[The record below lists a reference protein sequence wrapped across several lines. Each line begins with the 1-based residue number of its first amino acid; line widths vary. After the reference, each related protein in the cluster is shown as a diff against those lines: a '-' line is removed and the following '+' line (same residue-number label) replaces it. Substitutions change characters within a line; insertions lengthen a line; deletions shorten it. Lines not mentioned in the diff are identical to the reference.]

1 MKLLHQAALGL
12 ALLCLSAVTAR
23 AGGSGY
29 IPGTMGNCAPR
40 WGLLGGAGQPNGGQ
54 MGFGPY
60 RPFGCGAGIYSAPW
74 YLFYP
79 YNGYFQNPAP
89 PAYPYWP
96 SNSPAMGGYPMSQ
109 GMNGPGTFVP
119 GQGAAPFYWSNR

>member
-1 MKLLHQAALGL
+1 MKFAMQMALGMAILVL
-12 ALLCLSAVTAR
+12 ASSTSL

-29 IPGTMGNCAPR
+29 IPGTMGR
-40 WGLLGGAGQPNGGQ
+40 SSSHWGLLGGAGPPGGPV
-54 MGFGPY
+54 GFGPY

-79 YNGYFQNPAP
+79 YDGYFQNPAP

-96 SNSPAMGGYPMSQ
+96 NQSAGRPNQ
-109 GMNGPGTFVP
+109 GSMLPGAYVP
-119 GQGAAPFYWSNR
+119 GQGNAPFYWSNR

>member
-1 MKLLHQAALGL
+1 MKIIYQAALGL
-12 ALLCLSAVTAR
+12 AVLCATAMGAR

-29 IPGTMGNCAPR
+29 IPGTMGNRSSC
-40 WGLLGGAGQPNGGQ
+40 WGLLGGAGTPGGTV
-54 MGFGPY
+54 GFGPY

-79 YNGYFQNPAP
+79 YNGYFQNPSP

-96 SNSPAMGGYPMSQ
+96 AQAGGTAPQGAMM
-109 GMNGPGTFVP
+109 PGTYVP